1 MLRRYS
7 ANLAQKEGEG
17 QAQHMSSWLPL
28 ISGTKFAK
36 SCRIL
41 CHSLSRIDAVITLGI
56 TGLAHASAVM

>member
-1 MLRRYS
+1 
-7 ANLAQKEGEG
+7 
-17 QAQHMSSWLPL
+17 MSSWLPL
-28 ISGTKFAK
+28 IFGTKFAK